1 MKERCGGGKKYTIR
15 TIELFPPMFGL
26 TQSKARRARTFSEHR
41 SDPAGEREEDAG
53 RSPTYPVMIFVR
65 PCDPLISTEL
75 GMYASSSLRAETMG
89 WKPVVIGRV
98 QI

>member
-1 MKERCGGGKKYTIR
+1 
-15 TIELFPPMFGL
+15 
-26 TQSKARRARTFSEHR
+26 
-41 SDPAGEREEDAG
+41 
-53 RSPTYPVMIFVR
+53 VMIFVR